1 MPENRENKTR
11 RDGDTP
17 VKGPVWKLDKAEMYA
32 EKYRPNADELE
43 ELKTT
48 LLTELDKLVLP

>member
-1 MPENRENKTR
+1 MPENRENQTR

-43 ELKTT
+43 LG
-48 LLTELDKLVLP
+48 